1 MRALKAIGSGIKG
14 FMILFSFIVSLVLVI
29 VLIAL
34 GLLIFDIKNNIAQ
47 PLVTGLHSSFAGLD
61 ESTIDWTIP
70 VRGDVPVQFT
80 VPLETETVVVLTQPV
95 PLSVSANINL
105 PGVGSL
111 NNAQVFLSLPAG
123 LELPVRLDLD
133 VPIDH
138 QLPVSLDVRAVIPI
152 SQTQLHDPIQNLQL
166 TFEPIARALYNL
178 PSNFSEAGTMASDVL
193 AGNWPN
199 LLAEN
204 DYSRN
209 PWPGFSRTAGVGYEL
224 ASEPWPT
231 LNVPLETGIVPIGG
245 IPALDEQIRPDVYA
259 AGGPS
264 VVNTRASSSLSGLAV
279 PQWYY
284 DGSYHQVFFPDA
296 RTSDLIT
303 ISNPPPTVA
312 PPQQEGTSDLGILPT
327 APIEGQQPVEG
338 GQVIVTP
345 VIVPPGAAQPQ
356 VPTAAPPSNELPLQS
371 AGEENATQSDSE
383 PPEVL
388 PPEGDGSRAGDVPPS
403 GDLGILPTAA
413 PEGGG

>member
-70 VRGDVPVQFT
+70 VRSEVPVQFT
-80 VPLETETVVVLTQPV
+80 VPLETDTVVVLTQPV
-95 PLSVSANINL
+95 PLTVSANINL
-105 PGVGSL
+105 PGLAISS
-111 NNAQVFLSLPAG
+111 AQVNLSLPAG

-138 QLPVSLDVRAVIPI
+138 QLPVSLDVRAIIPI
-152 SQTQLHDPIQNLQL
+152 SETQLHDPIQNLQL

-178 PSNFSEAGTMASDVL
+178 PSNFGEAGTMASNVL

-209 PWPGFSRTAGVGYEL
+209 PWPGFSRTAGVGYDL
-224 ASEPWPT
+224 GDEPWPT
-231 LNVPLETGIVPIGG
+231 LNVPLETGIVPLGG
-245 IPALDEQIRPDVYA
+245 IPALDEQIRPNVYA

-264 VVNTRASSSLSGLAV
+264 IVNLRASSDLSGLAL

-284 DGSYHQVFFPDA
+284 DGSYNQVFFPEA
-296 RTSDLIT
+296 PASDT
-303 ISNPPPTVA
+303 INTSNPPPAATA
-312 PPQQEGTSDLGILPT
+312 QPGDLGILPT
-327 APIEGQQPVEG
+327 AVPLEGQTIPPTTDPYGNVF
-338 GQVIVTP
+338 VTP
-345 VIVPPGAAQPQ
+345 VVVSPSGGEVVQPAL
-356 VPTAAPPSNELPLQS
+356 PTAAPPGGELPLES
-371 AGEENATQSDSE
+371 AGEAPPVSDPNSGALPDAE
-383 PPEVL
+383 GGIPPS
-388 PPEGDGSRAGDVPPS
+388 DASS
-403 GDLGILPTAA
+403 GDLGILPTAV
-413 PEGGG
+413 PSGGG